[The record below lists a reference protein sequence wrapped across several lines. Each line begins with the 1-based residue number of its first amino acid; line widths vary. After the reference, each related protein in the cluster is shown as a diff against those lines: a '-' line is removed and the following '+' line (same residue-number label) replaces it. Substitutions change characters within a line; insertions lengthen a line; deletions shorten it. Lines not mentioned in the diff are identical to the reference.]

1 MSTRRLQALLVV
13 RLLLLANGCV
23 LTAVAV
29 LYLVFGE
36 RPAGLVVGGTL
47 GAVAAGLFACVPLTN
62 PDRHR

>member
-23 LTAVAV
+23 LGAIAA

-36 RPAGLVVGGTL
+36 RPAGLVVGGVL